1 MLGRILIFGV
11 LAIAVL
17 WLLRKTL
24 GGRKS
29 ERVDDKKNDE
39 AAALVACAHCGT
51 HLPKSDAYWKE
62 GHSYCSV
69 THRNLGPK
77 RSS

>member
-1 MLGRILIFGV
+1 MLGRILIIGV

-29 ERVDDKKNDE
+29 ERVDDQKKDQ
-39 AAALVACAHCGT
+39 AAALVACAHCGA

-62 GHSYCSV
+62 GHSYCSL

-77 RSS
+77 RGA